1 MPEALTEKHIH
12 GADTTFAV
20 VRAHTRDARSWL
32 KGAPVCQALAAHQ
45 IVHAGVMVARDP
57 YQIVRQHP
65 GGVYFLACVEG
76 EGRVLVDGRWQR
88 CAAGMAVALPAFM
101 ANAFHAVRGKDWRC
115 VWVRY
120 EQAPDQR
127 PLLSSSSP
135 LMTGFDGWPLYHAV
149 DGLVAEAKGA
159 AAPAAMFH
167 WVELIQMSVA
177 RFVQPWQQDDRL
189 SRLWERVSRHVGRD
203 WTLPGLAAE
212 VHVSPE
218 HLRRLCRKALGR
230 SPMQHVIWL
239 RMRKAAQLLASTDA
253 KVDSVAKQVGYVNP
267 FVFSNTFK
275 KWIGW
280 RPSEHRGRVAAKGG

>member
-1 MPEALTEKHIH
+1 MRYLKPTFVGGGLRHALTCHCSLHCQTCCGGAKRVRHIPPMPEALTEKHIH

-135 LMTGFDGWPLYHAV
+135 LMTGPG
-149 DGLVAEAKGA
+149 
-159 AAPAAMFH
+159 
-167 WVELIQMSVA
+167 
-177 RFVQPWQQDDRL
+177 
-189 SRLWERVSRHVGRD
+189 SRMTACRGCGRGCRGMWGVTGPCPD
-203 WTLPGLAAE
+203 W
-212 VHVSPE
+212 
-218 HLRRLCRKALGR
+218 RRRC
-230 SPMQHVIWL
+230 M
-239 RMRKAAQLLASTDA
+239 
-253 KVDSVAKQVGYVNP
+253 
-267 FVFSNTFK
+267 
-275 KWIGW
+275 
-280 RPSEHRGRVAAKGG
+280 